1 MALNPGSKVG
11 PYEIQSPLG
20 AGGMGEVYRARDTRL
35 DRDVAIKILPELSA
49 RDADRM
55 RRFEQEARSVAA
67 LSHPNVVA
75 VYDTGTH
82 DGVPYLVSEL
92 LDGETLR
99 ERLKGGPISPRKCVE
114 FALQIAD
121 GLAAAHSKGIVH
133 RDLKPENV
141 FLTSGGRVKLI
152 DFGLAKLDRTDLG
165 TTATASLSAAQFNTA
180 EGVVMGTAAYM
191 SPEQVRGQVVD
202 SRSDIFSFGALL
214 FEMLTGSRAFSGQS
228 SIETMNAILKEDP
241 PEIDISRMKI
251 SPDLERVLRHCL
263 EKNPGDRFQSARDL
277 AFALTAT
284 SGSQSSAV
292 LRATRRRG
300 LPSWLPWAVAGVLA
314 VVAAGA
320 WLASRSSLSSR
331 GERMEFAIPMKDE
344 TGNLAISA
352 DGRMLVYAVPDEA
365 SGVNILKVQPI
376 GSATVTTLA
385 GTEGASY
392 PFWSPDASFVGF
404 FAGGKLKKVSASGG
418 SVQVLANA
426 SSGRGATW
434 GRSGVIVYAPDA
446 GGALWR
452 INANGSEATAL
463 TAAQFVK
470 GEASHR
476 WPFVLPDGEHFLYW
490 AGQFA
495 NLPDDRISG
504 IYMGSLKGG
513 EKKYVTSSRSNPVYA
528 DGHLFYMS
536 DQRTLVSVSMDP
548 GKGQVTGEPHVVG
561 EGITFQPSTY
571 WGSFTISENGTLV
584 YSTATGSTLSALT
597 WFDRSGKA
605 LGHVGEVGVYANPS
619 LSPDGRLLGVDVTDV
634 KANNVDIW
642 ITDLQKGTST
652 RFTFDPAEDVAA
664 TWAPD
669 SSVIAY
675 RSAIA
680 GITLHTKNV
689 RGLDP
694 PKVLLQRQGQD
705 DTVPNSWTH
714 DGKVIATLQL
724 AAGGSDLVLLPS
736 TGGEETPFLRSK
748 ASEVNGMI
756 SPDNKWVAYASNET
770 GDWEVYVTSYPS
782 AAGKW
787 QISRGGG
794 TEPRWRGDGHELFYV
809 APGGVITAVPV
820 NGDGTFSSGTP
831 VALFQEHAR
840 SGISSTDLFTYDVT
854 KDGSRFIVN
863 RFVRPDRPSPLTI
876 VLNAT
881 SDLKK

>member
-1 MALNPGSKVG
+1 MALNPGTKVG
-11 PYEIQSPLG
+11 PYEILSPLG

-82 DGVPYLVSEL
+82 EGVPYLVSEL

-99 ERLKGGPISPRKCVE
+99 ERLKVGPISPRKCVE
-114 FALQIAD
+114 YALQIAD
-121 GLAAAHSKGIVH
+121 GLAAAHTKGIVH

-228 SIETMNAILKEDP
+228 SVETMNAILKEDP
-241 PEIDISRMKI
+241 PEIDISRMKV

-277 AFALTAT
+277 AFALSAT

-365 SGVNILKVQPI
+365 SGVNILKVQPM
-376 GSATVTTLA
+376 GSSTVTTLA

-426 SSGRGATW
+426 SSGAARRGA
-434 GRSGVIVYAPDA
+434 
-446 GGALWR
+446 
-452 INANGSEATAL
+452 EA
-463 TAAQFVK
+463 
-470 GEASHR
+470 E
-476 WPFVLPDGEHFLYW
+476 
-490 AGQFA
+490 
-495 NLPDDRISG
+495 
-504 IYMGSLKGG
+504 
-513 EKKYVTSSRSNPVYA
+513 
-528 DGHLFYMS
+528 
-536 DQRTLVSVSMDP
+536 
-548 GKGQVTGEPHVVG
+548 
-561 EGITFQPSTY
+561 
-571 WGSFTISENGTLV
+571 
-584 YSTATGSTLSALT
+584 
-597 WFDRSGKA
+597 
-605 LGHVGEVGVYANPS
+605 
-619 LSPDGRLLGVDVTDV
+619 
-634 KANNVDIW
+634 
-642 ITDLQKGTST
+642 
-652 RFTFDPAEDVAA
+652 
-664 TWAPD
+664 
-669 SSVIAY
+669 
-675 RSAIA
+675 
-680 GITLHTKNV
+680 
-689 RGLDP
+689 
-694 PKVLLQRQGQD
+694 
-705 DTVPNSWTH
+705 
-714 DGKVIATLQL
+714 
-724 AAGGSDLVLLPS
+724 
-736 TGGEETPFLRSK
+736 
-748 ASEVNGMI
+748 
-756 SPDNKWVAYASNET
+756 
-770 GDWEVYVTSYPS
+770 
-782 AAGKW
+782 
-787 QISRGGG
+787 
-794 TEPRWRGDGHELFYV
+794 
-809 APGGVITAVPV
+809 
-820 NGDGTFSSGTP
+820 
-831 VALFQEHAR
+831 
-840 SGISSTDLFTYDVT
+840 
-854 KDGSRFIVN
+854 
-863 RFVRPDRPSPLTI
+863 
-876 VLNAT
+876 
-881 SDLKK
+881 